1 MHIGRK
7 LAYLEAAPSRCP
19 DGGCSTGRS
28 RPLVPAGRGE
38 AAAAGGRR
46 GLIIT
51 ASSRVRGSLRDPAAL
66 GTRFSPAAGEEA
78 EEAEAPSFSALFFL
92 FCFPTYREG

>member
-19 DGGCSTGRS
+19 DGGCST
-28 RPLVPAGRGE
+28 GE